1 MVMLLQGSCHCG
13 AVRFS
18 VNSSAPQPYQRCY
31 CSICRKAGG
40 SGGFAINL
48 LADNNSMEV
57 TGREHVSEYRALN
70 DGEPSA
76 HRRCF
81 CRSCGSHMWAW
92 NENWP
97 DLVHPLASVIDT
109 PLPKPNHFVDIML
122 DSAAPW
128 VALHEGDHIERYR
141 DYPAQSIEAWHKSH
155 GLWLDE

>member
-1 MVMLLQGSCHCG
+1 MLLEGSCHCG

-18 VNSSAPQPYQRCY
+18 VNSPGPQPYQRCY

-40 SGGFAINL
+40 AGGFAINL
-48 LADNNSMEV
+48 LADNGTMV
-57 TGREHVSEYRALN
+57 VVGREHVAEYRALK
-70 DGEPSA
+70 DVRPSE

-81 CRSCGSHMWAW
+81 CQHCGSHMWAW

-109 PLPKPNHFVDIML
+109 PLPKPAHFVDMML

-128 VALHEGDHIERYR
+128 VELHPGDHIERFPE
-141 DYPAQSIEAWHKSH
+141 YPAQSIEAWHKDH
-155 GLWLDE
+155 GLWRED